1 MRPREDGRLT
11 VDVGLEKGGNDLRIR
26 IATTDGL
33 SYRSI
38 DRAVVYAE
46 AGLQIARVSAL
57 TAGECGGAAIAG
69 PTSAEY
75 VCVDTTREATL
86 TRDGVP
92 VDGAI
97 VRLRPGANT
106 LVAQA
111 GGELRLCHAGQH
123 VSHGPAA
130 PVGCSH
136 AGAMTVSVLL
146 PQHDAMP

>member
-1 MRPREDGRLT
+1 MVPISDSEAERVLT
-11 VDVGLEKGGNDLRIR
+11 NLIDNA
-26 IATTDGL
+26 ATH
-33 SYRSI
+33 
-38 DRAVVYAE
+38 
-46 AGLQIARVSAL
+46 
-57 TAGECGGAAIAG
+57 GAPPIEISLDQPAQG
-69 PTSAEY
+69 W
-75 VCVDTTREATL
+75 
-86 TRDGVP
+86 
-92 VDGAI
+92 
-97 VRLRPGANT
+97 VRLQVTDSGPGMPSELLGTATQRFTRADEARSRPGSGLGLALVGA